1 VGKGRH
7 VISASEIGQY
17 VYCPRAWWLARV
29 EGRSSE
35 NIEQLTYGQN
45 AHHRHGR
52 AVWAVRAWQ
61 RAAYALIGAGLLAGL
76 LLMIASLLAGGLP

>member
-1 VGKGRH
+1 M
-7 VISASEIGQY
+7 ISASEIGQY

-35 NIEQLTYGQN
+35 NTEELTYGQN
-45 AHHRHGR
+45 AHRRHGR
-52 AVWAVRAWQ
+52 AVGATRAWQ